1 MYDASVC
8 NAVSVWGNTVS
19 CVGEMIQ
26 QGHILAALATLMYS
40 SYKLHQVINIVGWVG
55 GGEAVSCV
63 GEMIQQGHILAGL
76 ATLMYSSYKLHQ
88 VVNIDACGRG

>member
-40 SYKLHQVINIVGWVG
+40 SYKLHQVINIVGCG
-55 GGEAVSCV
+55 GGGGSVMCRRNDTARSYPGSLSHSHVLL
-63 GEMIQQGHILAGL
+63 IQTTSG
-76 ATLMYSSYKLHQ
+76 
-88 VVNIDACGRG
+88 N